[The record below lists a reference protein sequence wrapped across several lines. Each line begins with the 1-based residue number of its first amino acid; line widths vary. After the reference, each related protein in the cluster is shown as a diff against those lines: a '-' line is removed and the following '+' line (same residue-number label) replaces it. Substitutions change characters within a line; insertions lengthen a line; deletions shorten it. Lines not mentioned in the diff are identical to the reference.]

1 MWLFWGLNKLLH
13 IKNLNKWILK
23 VSWVYNNVIIIL
35 WNFED
40 TESRYIF
47 ISRGTD
53 YLFLESSK
61 R

>member
-1 MWLFWGLNKLLH
+1 MWLFWGLNKLH

-23 VSWVYNNVIIIL
+23 VSWVYNNVIIL

-40 TESRYIF
+40 TERQYIF
-47 ISRGTD
+47 ISRGID

-61 R
+61 W